1 MIHGCQMK
9 KTPIKIHRLSYF
21 LLHMLCIVTND
32 CTDYKIFL
40 SSKYRILVISF
51 LHLTHVGLHVWVSLM
66 RQVNQNP
73 CCTEIRVRA
82 ASPYQHSLVLRESRI
97 LLQNL
102 QVRYVSTLALFGRK
116 NSSYSQPE
124 SIFAGS
130 INHMPE

>member
-1 MIHGCQMK
+1 
-9 KTPIKIHRLSYF
+9 
-21 LLHMLCIVTND
+21 
-32 CTDYKIFL
+32 
-40 SSKYRILVISF
+40 
-51 LHLTHVGLHVWVSLM
+51 M